1 MKKLV
6 IATVSVLSF
15 SVIGVAPAYAG
26 SYCNNGTYSANSGK
40 GTCSKNGGVN
50 KNFPSYSDPGSS
62 SFNRQKGFSGNS
74 FNNGFGSN
82 TRKNSF
88 GSNLNSNGFGSSLKN
103 NGYSSSN
110 GGFGYNNNSNNRS
123 GISNGLGSLS
133 KKCPAFTS
141 C

>member
-6 IATVSVLSF
+6 IAFLSAMTLAIMGI
-15 SVIGVAPAYAG
+15 VPAHAG
-26 SYCNNGTYSANSGK
+26 SYCNNGSYSANSGS

-62 SFNRQKGFSGNS
+62 SYKRNNGFAGNG
-74 FNNGFGSN
+74 FNNGFGSGSK
-82 TRKNSF
+82 KNSF
-88 GSNLNSNGFGSSLKN
+88 GSNLNNNGFGSSLKN
-103 NGYSSSN
+103 NGYSNSN

-133 KKCPAFTS
+133 KKCPAFTV